1 MRIKKQQHSGFLFVL
16 PSLIG
21 VSIFVLIPFVD
32 VIRRSFSNVLGSE
45 WVGFRNYITV
55 FQNTAFQLAA
65 TNTLRFLIIC
75 IPALLLLSLLA
86 SVVIHKQSRAGH
98 LIKMAYLIPMAVP
111 VVSVV
116 VIWQI
121 LFDRSGLLNGVLS
134 IFGIS
139 SVNWMGS
146 DWAFWVLV
154 LSYIWRNLGYS
165 VVLWVAGLSSI
176 PSSIYEAARVDGAGE
191 WQLFFRVTL
200 PNLKKMAATITI
212 LSLLNSFRVFREA
225 YLVAG
230 EYPHP
235 SMYLLQHLFQN
246 WYRDLSLDRLSAAA
260 VMMTIVITLLVLQF
274 KRGLFD

>member
-1 MRIKKQQHSGFLFVL
+1 MRVKNNQYNGFLFVL
-16 PSLIG
+16 PSLLG
-21 VSIFVLIPFVD
+21 VSIFVLIPFTD
-32 VIRRSFSNVLGSE
+32 VIRRSFSNVLGGE

-75 IPALLLLSLLA
+75 IPALLLLSLFA
-86 SVVIHKQSRAGH
+86 SVVIHRQSKAGH
-98 LIKMAYLIPMAVP
+98 FIKMAYLIPMAVP

-121 LFDRSGLLNGVLS
+121 LFDRSGLLNSALS
-134 IFGIS
+134 TLGIS
-139 SVNWMGS
+139 TVNWMGS

-165 VVLWVAGLSSI
+165 VVLWVAGLASI

-191 WQLFFRVTL
+191 GQLFFRITL